1 MSLER
6 VFQINIGTLV
16 ALGSLMLGM
25 NQGSVFRPLLAV
37 AAAFSSIY
45 LTDMRGIVRLST
57 RLSSIT
63 AVIVVAISM
72 SDFFNRPSE
81 YQLNAVANLLVY
93 LQTILLFQQKRIR
106 TYWQLMVLSLLQVV
120 VGAALS
126 LSFQFGFLI
135 VAYMLTILSAA
146 FLFFLHREV
155 LEHTSRYDVGA
166 RLLFAERQG
175 TAANKDDEQTGFCQR
190 IDCTSILQQ
199 IALSDITKQV
209 IAIGMATLVFALI
222 VFFTLPRFTHGVW
235 NNRRESAGF
244 LVTGLGDGV
253 TLDELANI
261 IQSDEAVMRISFVD
275 QLTGE
280 PYTVKG
286 EPYLRGPALS
296 NYDTT
301 RRDGRWTQNTYSRVG
316 TRLTSS
322 MSSGDFVRQNVVL
335 ERTDDVRLPAA
346 YPAYDLLETPSNTV
360 YDLSSQCLS
369 RRRPLQA
376 ENIRRYRYVL
386 GTTAFAN
393 GRQQKITPEMLDP
406 DPLGKQSL
414 LQFDRA
420 MFPNL
425 AVLAKRIV
433 VDTGV
438 DVNDH
443 RAVAEVLE
451 SHFHDSEQYSYS
463 LEFSNLRNVR
473 SQEIDPIEDFI
484 SNHRTGHCEYFAS
497 ALVMMLRSLDIPARL
512 AVGYKGG
519 DFNRVGQYYIVRQLH
534 THAWVEA
541 YLSPEQFPEYQPGAW
556 LRLDPTP
563 QSIFNKSLIEELRFS
578 DQLQDFSEY
587 CQLVWSEYVLRL
599 NSEQQMQMIYVPLK
613 NYLKNVISLVIEPDR
628 WLKLRRL
635 AMSVAG
641 AVGHNSR
648 NSGGFSWRI
657 GLLVLFCSLVMVGI
671 AQAVGRVSGKLV
683 QSFWA
688 WKAKHTYKVS
698 TVEFYARFELITA
711 RHGRRR
717 RLGETPLEFSRSLET
732 WLRTFPETSQVAL
745 FPGRI
750 VAAYYRVYFGGLS
763 LGAEQLILLQ
773 CQVGQLDRVLAN
785 ARRQRRIEKKTWTTW
800 P

>member
-1 MSLER
+1 MSFER

-45 LTDMRGIVRLST
+45 LTDVRGIVRFST
-57 RLSSIT
+57 GLSSIT

-120 VGAALS
+120 VAAALS
-126 LSFQFGFLI
+126 LSFQFGFLL

-155 LEHTSRYDVGA
+155 LEHMSRYDSKA
-166 RLLFAERQG
+166 HLLFAEKPG
-175 TAANKDDEQTGFCQR
+175 KAVNKADGQTGFCQR
-190 IDCTSILQQ
+190 IDCPGLLQQ

-209 IAIGMATLVFALI
+209 IAIGMATLVFTVI

-235 NNRRESAGF
+235 HNRSGSTGF

-253 TLDELANI
+253 TLDELADI

-280 PYTVKG
+280 PYAIKG

-296 NYDTT
+296 KYDTT
-301 RRDGRWTQNTYSRVG
+301 QHPGRWTQNTYSRVG
-316 TRLTSS
+316 ARLTSS

-346 YPAYDLLETPSNTV
+346 YPAYDLLETPSNAV
-360 YDLSSQCLS
+360 YDLSSQCLL
-369 RRRPLQA
+369 RRRPLQT
-376 ENIRRYRYVL
+376 ENISRYRYVL

-393 GRQQKITPEMLDP
+393 GRQQKIIPEMLDP
-406 DPLGKQSL
+406 DPLGKQGLS
-414 LQFDRA
+414 QFERRI
-420 MFPNL
+420 FPNL
-425 AVLAKRIV
+425 AALAQRIV
-433 VDTGV
+433 VDAGV

-443 RAVAEVLE
+443 RAVAEALE
-451 SHFHDSEQYSYS
+451 SHFHDSGQYSYS
-463 LEFSNLRNVR
+463 IEFSSLRNVR

-497 ALVMMLRSLDIPARL
+497 ALVMMLRSLDVPARL

-541 YLSPEQFPEYQPGAW
+541 YLSSEQVPEHQPGVW

-563 QSIFNKSLIEELRFS
+563 QSILNKSLIEELRWS
-578 DQLQDFSEY
+578 DQLWDFSEY

-613 NYLKNVISLVIEPDR
+613 SYFKNVISLLIEPGR
-628 WLKLRRL
+628 WWKLRR
-635 AMSVAG
+635 MVTSVVG
-641 AVGHNSR
+641 AVGHDSQ
-648 NSGGFSWRI
+648 NSGKFYWQI
-657 GLLVLFCSLVMVGI
+657 GLLVSLCILILVGLV
-671 AQAVGRVSGKLV
+671 QAIGGISGKLI
-683 QSFWA
+683 QSFRTWR
-688 WKAKHTYKVS
+688 AKRTYKVS
-698 TVEFYARFELITA
+698 VVEFYARFELITA
-711 RHGRRR
+711 RYGRRR
-717 RLGETPLEFSRSLET
+717 RLGETPLEFSRSVET
-732 WLRTFPETSQVAL
+732 WLKTSPETSQVAL

-750 VAAYYRVYFGGLS
+750 VEAYYRVFFGGIS
-763 LGAEQLILLQ
+763 LGTEQIILLQ
-773 CQVGQLDRVLAN
+773 RQIVQLDCVLAN
-785 ARRQRRIEKKTWTTW
+785 ARRQHRIEKKTWTTW